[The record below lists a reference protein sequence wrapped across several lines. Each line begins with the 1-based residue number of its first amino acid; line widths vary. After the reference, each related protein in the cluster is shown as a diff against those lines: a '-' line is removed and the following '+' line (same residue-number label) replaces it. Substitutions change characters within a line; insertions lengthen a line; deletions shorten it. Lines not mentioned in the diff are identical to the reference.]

1 MVFRILCSFGEK
13 AKNPGAEQQ
22 HEHSRKG
29 KHRAL
34 SGVICQSRNP
44 AWSVGKA
51 LPEDVMLKLG
61 THRWKEIHSKELG
74 EEKVCQTEGMAFTSS
89 KPRHGM
95 FGEIVEYVHLFTC
108 FSHLAEFLKDV
119 KSSLPGLRRSQWM
132 LHWNPNPGISGSLSP
147 HLLSSL

>member
-1 MVFRILCSFGEK
+1 MVFRILCSFGKK

-34 SGVICQSRNP
+34 RGDICQSRNP

-51 LPEDVMLKLG
+51 LPEEVMLKLG
-61 THRWKEIHSKELG
+61 TRGWKGIHSKELG
-74 EEKVCQTEGMAFTSS
+74 EEKFCQIEGMVFASS
-89 KPRHGM
+89 KPRLGR
-95 FGEIVEYVHLFTC
+95 FGEIAEYIHLFTC

-119 KSSLPGLRRSQWM
+119 KSTLPGSRRSQWM
-132 LHWNPNPGISGSLSP
+132 LH
-147 HLLSSL
+147 